1 LLIGD
6 LGREVV
12 FTLIR
17 NYRSTITNCSS
28 KPISIL
34 SRLIAIDLSRKVA
47 LVTGGSRGI
56 GRAVAQALAA
66 AGARVAV
73 NYHRDEKAASS
84 LVAEIRA
91 GGGEAMALA
100 GDVSDARDSGQ
111 LVRDVAAAW
120 QRLDVLVVAAGIW
133 EEDEAGAGSLATWD
147 RAIAVNLRGAYLV
160 TDAAVRELG
169 KAGGSIVLVSS
180 TAGQRGE
187 ARHSAYAA
195 TKGAL
200 ISYTKSLAAEL
211 GPRGI
216 RVNCVAPGW
225 VDTDMTREALA
236 DPETRREIEKGIP
249 LGRIAQPAD
258 VAGPVLFLVSDLARH
273 VQGEVLN
280 VNGGSVLAG

>member
-1 LLIGD
+1 LAESFSLD
-6 LGREVV
+6 LQ
-12 FTLIR
+12 
-17 NYRSTITNCSS
+17 
-28 KPISIL
+28 
-34 SRLIAIDLSRKVA
+34 SRAA

-56 GRAVAQALAA
+56 GRAAALLLAR

-73 NYHRDEKAASS
+73 TYRVNEGAANS
-84 LVAEIRA
+84 LVKEVRA

-100 GDVSDARDSGQ
+100 ADTALPVHARQ
-111 LVRDVAAAW
+111 AVRDVVAAW
-120 QRLDVLVVAAGIW
+120 QRLDILVLNAGIW
-133 EEDEAGAGSLATWD
+133 EEDEAGGGNLDTWD
-147 RAIAVNLRGAYLV
+147 RAFAVNARGAYLV
-160 TDAAVRELG
+160 TDAAVPHLARE
-169 KAGGSIVLVSS
+169 KGSIVFVSS

-195 TKGAL
+195 SKGAL

-225 VDTDMTREALA
+225 VATDMTAAALA
-236 DPETRREIEKGIP
+236 DPAAGAEIERSIP
-249 LGRIAQPAD
+249 LGRVASPEDI
-258 VAGPVLFLVSDLARH
+258 AGPILFLVSDLARH